1 LRNATQWREAGELRA
16 TILGQQLR
24 QWLTAADLTQA
35 ELARLLHVDPGQVSR
50 WCTDKAA
57 PRDDHVISIV
67 ELLRGRGV
75 QVELS
80 QASTRVFFSTPM
92 AALDA
97 DSYEADR
104 IAAQTVYEELNRIAS
119 PVYWGAAQITSAD
132 QFEAPDLAAERNLT
146 SLSAAEAFVYLQL
159 RELTRPSS
167 SYVEMGMAIASGK
180 AVTLFAP
187 SEDCLPYILR
197 RFEPISGRAAG
208 LGGRFRFY
216 SIRSAAD
223 VVRLLAIHGPR
234 LIGMAE
240 VESARPAGT

>member
-1 LRNATQWREAGELRA
+1 MRA

-104 IAAQTVYEELNRIAS
+104 IAAQTVYEELNEGVRDARC
-119 PVYWGAAQITSAD
+119 ART
-132 QFEAPDLAAERNLT
+132 LT
-146 SLSAAEAFVYLQL
+146 G
-159 RELTRPSS
+159 TRP
-167 SYVEMGMAIASGK
+167 
-180 AVTLFAP
+180 
-187 SEDCLPYILR
+187 
-197 RFEPISGRAAG
+197 
-208 LGGRFRFY
+208 
-216 SIRSAAD
+216 
-223 VVRLLAIHGPR
+223 
-234 LIGMAE
+234 
-240 VESARPAGT
+240 